1 MDQRVCGCVFLSSHC
16 LTLRMNS
23 EPVRPGSSMG
33 GQHVERNPVFIDR
46 EEGAWELKRMGN
58 LTEDKTEEE
67 YPLILCTNRCKS

>member
-1 MDQRVCGCVFLSSHC
+1 MEQRVCGCVFLSSHC

-23 EPVRPGSSMG
+23 EPVKPGSSMG

-46 EEGAWELKRMGN
+46 EEGVWELKRMGN

-67 YPLILCTNRCKS
+67 YPLILCMNRCKP